1 MITFRDPEIEDRS
14 WVEER
19 FCASGNQG
27 CEYSFAT
34 LFLWSGAYRQQ
45 VARLGDYVLERLCGP
60 LGACYLFPVGEGSLE
75 PAVSALEADA
85 AERGEPCRFVCMTP
99 EQAARLEELRPGA
112 YVYQEDRDG
121 FDYLYE
127 IDRLADLKG
136 KKLQAK
142 RNHINR
148 FVERCP
154 DWTVEEIT
162 FDNLGECAEMD
173 LEWNRRYRSLD
184 ESSAEQEAQTR
195 LDERHAMSKAFAHY
209 QELGLF
215 GLLLRTGGEVVAF
228 TIGSLINSETVD
240 VHFEKA
246 YSELQG
252 AYPLINREFARWIRE
267 HCPQVRWLNRE
278 DDMGLEGLRRSKE
291 SYHPDRMVVKC
302 SAVHCAPDGAQVG

>member
-1 MITFRDPEIEDRS
+1 M
-14 WVEER
+14 
-19 FCASGNQG
+19 
-27 CEYSFAT
+27 
-34 LFLWSGAYRQQ
+34 
-45 VARLGDYVLERLCGP
+45 
-60 LGACYLFPVGEGSLE
+60 
-75 PAVSALEADA
+75 
-85 AERGEPCRFVCMTP
+85 
-99 EQAARLEELRPGA
+99 
-112 YVYQEDRDG
+112 
-121 FDYLYE
+121 
-127 IDRLADLKG
+127 
-136 KKLQAK
+136 
-142 RNHINR
+142 
-148 FVERCP
+148 
-154 DWTVEEIT
+154 EEIT

-302 SAVHCAPDGAQVG
+302 SAVHCDPDGAQVG